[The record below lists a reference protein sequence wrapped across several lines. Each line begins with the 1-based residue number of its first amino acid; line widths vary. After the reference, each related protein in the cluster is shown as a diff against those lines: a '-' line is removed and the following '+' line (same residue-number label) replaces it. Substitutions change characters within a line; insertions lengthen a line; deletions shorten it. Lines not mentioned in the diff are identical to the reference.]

1 MKEENNIYNIIIRHD
16 TSENWTTN
24 NPILLL
30 GEYGVDN
37 PILLLGEYGV
47 EDDTHKVKRG
57 NGTDTWN
64 NLSYENFGIT
74 ISFANINGLVDD
86 NKELKEAFDKKVNK
100 ELKTDSETEYKVLT
114 DNNFSDKYKDYLDK
128 LINKE

>member
-24 NPILLL
+24 
-30 GEYGVDN
+30 N

>member
-1 MKEENNIYNIIIRHD
+1 MEEENNIYNIIIRHD

-24 NPILLL
+24 
-30 GEYGVDN
+30 N

-100 ELKTDSETEYKVLT
+100 ELKTDSETVYKVLS